1 LYELPFVAGGRE
13 AVVIERAG
21 PIVMDRVAVADC
33 AGALESVTS
42 TVKLTVP
49 AAPIGV
55 PETTPPEFIV
65 NPGTEPLMMEK
76 L

>member
-1 LYELPFVAGGRE
+1 
-13 AVVIERAG
+13 
-21 PIVMDRVAVADC
+21 MDRVAVADC